1 MKNTHFLKIIEEI
14 STDLNPWEIFLPFSK
29 KLNNVLLESSL
40 IDKKLGKYSI
50 IGIDPFLIFKSKNN
64 KNKITYPFINKTSVI
79 YGNTFDV
86 LGQLIKKYSFIKDK
100 SFPIYG
106 EAIGYFAYEQF
117 HNVESKLK
125 IKTIDDLKLPD
136 SYFCFYDIVI
146 LFDHFKNK
154 KYIIAIDYLNNKT
167 KLQKR
172 IRDIKDIIKKTSKL
186 KRIDIKNT
194 KFMHKPISSASQ
206 KEYEDMVKKIR
217 DYIKAGDIYQVC
229 STYKMYMNYSNSPQT
244 LYHILRQINPA
255 PFSCYLNYPKFQV
268 ISSSPERFLSIL
280 NGNIQARPIKGT
292 RPRGKN
298 KHEDDKHYIELKK
311 SIKDKAEN
319 VMIVDL
325 LRNDIGRVCKTGTVK
340 VSELFKIER
349 YATVLQLVSTIE
361 GVLDRK
367 YTNLECLK
375 ACFPGGSMTGTP
387 KIRAM
392 EIISELE
399 KYNRGIYS
407 GCIGYIGFNKN
418 MDFNIVIRT
427 IILKNKKAYFNV
439 GGGIVYDSVPLI
451 EYYESLDKAKALIS
465 AINYAQNLEASL

>member
-1 MKNTHFLKIIEEI
+1 
-14 STDLNPWEIFLPFSK
+14 
-29 KLNNVLLESSL
+29 
-40 IDKKLGKYSI
+40 
-50 IGIDPFLIFKSKNN
+50 
-64 KNKITYPFINKTSVI
+64 
-79 YGNTFDV
+79 
-86 LGQLIKKYSFIKDK
+86 
-100 SFPIYG
+100 
-106 EAIGYFAYEQF
+106 
-117 HNVESKLK
+117 
-125 IKTIDDLKLPD
+125 
-136 SYFCFYDIVI
+136 
-146 LFDHFKNK
+146 
-154 KYIIAIDYLNNKT
+154 
-167 KLQKR
+167 
-172 IRDIKDIIKKTSKL
+172 
-186 KRIDIKNT
+186 
-194 KFMHKPISSASQ
+194 
-206 KEYEDMVKKIR
+206 
-217 DYIKAGDIYQVC
+217 
-229 STYKMYMNYSNSPQT
+229 
-244 LYHILRQINPA
+244 
-255 PFSCYLNYPKFQV
+255 
-268 ISSSPERFLSIL
+268 
-280 NGNIQARPIKGT
+280 
-292 RPRGKN
+292 
-298 KHEDDKHYIELKK
+298 
-311 SIKDKAEN
+311 
-319 VMIVDL
+319 MIVDL

>member
-106 EAIGYFAYEQF
+106 GAIGYFAYEQF

-217 DYIKAGDIYQVC
+217 DYIKGNKNNYIGALRLIPLKTLKLFIHSYQ
-229 STYKMYMNYSNSPQT
+229 SFLFNKIANEYLSYN
-244 LYHILRQINPA
+244 INPRNLKIPIIGFDFELSKIKDIQLKNIFKKTTDEEKINPRDFIISQIPELTSEGNFRDLFFA
-255 PFSCYLNYPKFQV
+255 LNFKILEIAKDELNKNNQKIKINFALPKSCYATIALEFLFQQ
-268 ISSSPERFLSIL
+268 PQQLS
-280 NGNIQARPIKGT
+280 
-292 RPRGKN
+292 
-298 KHEDDKHYIELKK
+298 
-311 SIKDKAEN
+311 
-319 VMIVDL
+319 
-325 LRNDIGRVCKTGTVK
+325 
-340 VSELFKIER
+340 
-349 YATVLQLVSTIE
+349 
-361 GVLDRK
+361 
-367 YTNLECLK
+367 
-375 ACFPGGSMTGTP
+375 
-387 KIRAM
+387 
-392 EIISELE
+392 
-399 KYNRGIYS
+399 
-407 GCIGYIGFNKN
+407 
-418 MDFNIVIRT
+418 
-427 IILKNKKAYFNV
+427 
-439 GGGIVYDSVPLI
+439 
-451 EYYESLDKAKALIS
+451 
-465 AINYAQNLEASL
+465 